1 MKINALNILRREL
14 DPSRRRKPMPRGFM
28 LPGGGVGDSYQPLE
42 EKYQLTRGALKIML
56 EFGWPVHIL
65 TKSTLVERDLDL
77 LLQLNRQ
84 QRVIVS
90 FSFSSVSD
98 KASAVFEPGVPPPSE
113 RLATISRL
121 RAAGITCG
129 MCLMPVIPFITDT
142 PIQMDRT
149 IRKAKEAGVRFIV
162 FGGMTLKEGRQKDH
176 FMNCLEDIC
185 PQLLPQYDFI
195 YPGNK
200 YGQAISSYYVD
211 ISRTF
216 CMFMRKYKLPAQI
229 PPFCYQGLLTRTEL
243 VILILEQ
250 IETLT
255 RLRGGQSR
263 LGAVARNIA
272 KLNTPLSPLRNDLYQ
287 LKNVG
292 PTSARLIREILDTG
306 KSELHQRLLYWQD

>member
-1 MKINALNILRREL
+1 
-14 DPSRRRKPMPRGFM
+14 
-28 LPGGGVGDSYQPLE
+28 
-42 EKYQLTRGALKIML
+42 
-56 EFGWPVHIL
+56 
-65 TKSTLVERDLDL
+65 
-77 LLQLNRQ
+77 
-84 QRVIVS
+84 
-90 FSFSSVSD
+90 
-98 KASAVFEPGVPPPSE
+98 
-113 RLATISRL
+113 
-121 RAAGITCG
+121 
-129 MCLMPVIPFITDT
+129 
-142 PIQMDRT
+142 
-149 IRKAKEAGVRFIV
+149 
-162 FGGMTLKEGRQKDH
+162 
-176 FMNCLEDIC
+176 
-185 PQLLPQYDFI
+185 
-195 YPGNK
+195 
-200 YGQAISSYYVD
+200 
-211 ISRTF
+211 

>member
-1 MKINALNILRREL
+1 MYTHEIEAKSILRKYKKLDSWFVARYGMNFYRGCEHNCVYCDGRDEKYRVEGEFGQEVTVKINALNILRREL

-129 MCLMPVIPFITDT
+129 MYLMPVIPFITDT

-162 FGGMTLKEGRQKDH
+162 FGGMTLKEGRQKD
-176 FMNCLEDIC
+176 
-185 PQLLPQYDFI
+185 
-195 YPGNK
+195 
-200 YGQAISSYYVD
+200 
-211 ISRTF
+211 
-216 CMFMRKYKLPAQI
+216 
-229 PPFCYQGLLTRTEL
+229 
-243 VILILEQ
+243 
-250 IETLT
+250 
-255 RLRGGQSR
+255 
-263 LGAVARNIA
+263 
-272 KLNTPLSPLRNDLYQ
+272 
-287 LKNVG
+287 
-292 PTSARLIREILDTG
+292 
-306 KSELHQRLLYWQD
+306 